1 MDWLVIK
8 IQNRNAEKT
17 VLVFSGLAPRN
28 HMFEWFG
35 SFQNLECNIIGIRDD
50 FNCWYQRDKKE
61 TKDDLN
67 EILNDTKR
75 ENLICVGGSAGGFAA
90 LWFGK
95 QLNAGKILAFCPQS
109 ACGEAKRNLNDL
121 RWPEFCKTTDSEDLK
136 DIEFKNSIVFYAND
150 DSLDVMHAERLNVAE
165 HLKFHSGG
173 HDLPKKLKECNELN
187 KIFAGELQ

>member
-1 MDWLVIK
+1 MIKVIERGY
-8 IQNRNAEKT
+8 QKT

-35 SFQNLECNIIGIRDD
+35 SFENLNCNIIGVRDD
-50 FNCWYQRDKKE
+50 FNCWYQKDKKE

-67 EILNDTKR
+67 EILGDMNRKD
-75 ENLICVGGSAGGFAA
+75 LICVGGSAGGFAA

-109 ACGEAKRNLNDL
+109 ACGEAKRNLGDL
-121 RWPEFCKTTDSEDLK
+121 RWPEFCNTTESEDMK
-136 DIEFKNSIVFYAND
+136 DIEFRNSTAFYAND
-150 DSLDVMHAERLNVAE
+150 DPLDVMHAERLNVDMKF
-165 HLKFHSGG
+165 KFHSGG

-187 KIFAGELQ
+187 KIFVDALQ